1 MGNDPDEMRVS
12 LGAGLDERHGGCESC
27 RYGISVRPVELG
39 QMRCAD
45 CGAPVTTI
53 LLGRGASAE
62 GADDLPKEIGVR
74 LNLTQI
80 A

>member
-1 MGNDPDEMRVS
+1 MGSVPGLMTIT
-12 LGAGLDERHGGCESC
+12 LGAGLDEQHGGCESC
-27 RYGISVRPVELG
+27 RYGISVRPAEQG

-45 CGAPVTTI
+45 CGAPVTTV

-62 GADDLPKEIGVR
+62 GADDLPQEIRVD
-74 LNLTQI
+74 LDLTQV